1 MPRQKIIDNLRSIY
15 QDAQWSGSESRQRL
29 EGLLNN
35 IRDTARFA
43 LEDLGLKFD
52 ESGKEL

>member
-1 MPRQKIIDNLRSIY
+1 MSQAKIINDLRDIY
-15 QDAQWSGSESRQRL
+15 QNAQWDGSESKERL

-43 LEDLGLKFD
+43 LQGMGLRFD